1 MTASRRTNSGFT
13 LIELMVALA
22 IMAIIAAIAMPIYT
36 QYSNRTYRSEAQAD
50 LLNCAQALER
60 LASVNFTY
68 RGAGDTDADGVG
80 DADAGNMARQLCDAR
95 SVRAGRYAITVV
107 GDDTTFTLTA
117 TPQGGTDQARLMT
130 LTSAGVRGWDEDGAN
145 GIEADELDWE
155 EG

>member
-1 MTASRRTNSGFT
+1 MRAGRQMSFGFT

-22 IMAIIAAIAMPIYT
+22 IMAIVAAVAMPIYT

-60 LASVNFTY
+60 LASVNFSY
-68 RGAGDTDADGVG
+68 RGAGDTDNDGVG
-80 DADAGNMARQLCDAR
+80 DADNGVVATQVCDAR
-95 SVRAGRYAITVV
+95 SVRAGRYAITVA

-117 TPQGGTDQARLMT
+117 TPQGGTDQDRL
-130 LTSAGVRGWDEDGAN
+130 LTFDSAGVRGWDEDGAN
-145 GIEADELDWE
+145 GIEADEQDWE

>member
-1 MTASRRTNSGFT
+1 MKSTAKKVEGFT

-22 IMAIIAAIAMPIYT
+22 IMAIVAAVAMPIYT

-60 LASVNFTY
+60 LASVNFSY
-68 RGAGDTDADGVG
+68 AGAADTNADGVP
-80 DADAGNMARQLCDAR
+80 DADAGVMASTLCDAR
-95 SVRAGRYAITVV
+95 SVRAGRYAITVT
-107 GDDTTFTLTA
+107 GDDAAFTLTA
-117 TPQGGTDQARLMT
+117 TPVGGTDQGRLMN
-130 LTSAGVRGWDEDGAN
+130 LTSAGQRGWDEDGAG